1 MLAIVPFKG
10 LDGAKTRL
18 AEALGDEE
26 RAALALQMLAR
37 VLAACESTASIRRT
51 LLVTPD
57 PSASAHGVD
66 VLLDQGTG
74 HADAIDLAL
83 ADPRAQEGAL
93 VVMADCPL
101 VTSESLDALARA
113 ARPLALAPARDGG
126 VNALALSPVN
136 GFRPRFGVSFEVT
149 LAEAHAVGLEATVVD
164 DPALALDVDRPE
176 DYERLLASA

>member
-1 MLAIVPFKG
+1 VLAIVPFKG

-93 VVMADCPL
+93 VVMADCPF
-101 VTSESLDALARA
+101 VAADALDRLVDA
-113 ARPLALAPARDGG
+113 ARPLALAPAGDGG
-126 VNALALSPVN
+126 VNALALRTVD
-136 GFRPRFGVSFEVT
+136 GFRPRFGT
-149 LAEAHAVGLEATVVD
+149 PAETMVASARAAGI
-164 DPALALDVDRPE
+164 DPAVVGDARLAFDVDRPG
-176 DYERLLASA
+176 DLAFL